1 MFYRK
6 MKESWPVWFLM
17 IAGTTVIL
25 VAVIQKQSQQPVAL
39 SPLENQ
45 AAPKQDLLPSSGSQN
60 LPPMGSQ
67 TTASG
72 QSDPVAAP
80 AMVTTPQQGHEG
92 AFVIQAYSFKEKA
105 RADAI
110 MEKMKTQGYPAYVLM
125 SDLGDKG
132 VWYRVRV
139 GAFASAQE
147 AQATLEQL
155 KKDSHAGFI
164 TKHVATAN

>member
-1 MFYRK
+1 MFFRK
-6 MKESWPVWFLM
+6 MKESWPVWFLV

-25 VAVIQKQSQQPVAL
+25 VAVIQKQSERTTTASLPTSQDMA
-39 SPLENQ
+39 
-45 AAPKQDLLPSSGSQN
+45 KQNLLPSSGSQI

-72 QSDPVAAP
+72 QTDPVSAP

-92 AFVIQAYSFKEKA
+92 AFVIQAYSFKDKG

-110 MEKMKTQGYPAYVLM
+110 VEKMKTQGYPAYVLI

-139 GAFASAQE
+139 GAFATTQE
-147 AQATLEQL
+147 AQAALEQL

-164 TKHVATAN
+164 TKHIAVK